1 MFYPNADDPY
11 GQPTLPYQPYKTH
24 PDPLLSRQREVVSTP
39 TTRPVSPSRTTL
51 AHPSNAAPASPRL
64 SKAQALELVHTCKK
78 CLIAGSIV
86 VFGILTGLVAGHVTG
101 TTSNQATPASNTPS
115 TTSPST
121 TSPSTGGG
129 FFQQQ
134 QGGGN
139 GFGNNNSSQ
148 PPVSGSTVS

>member
-24 PDPLLSRQREVVSTP
+24 PDPLLSQQRAVVSAT
-39 TTRPVSPSRTTL
+39 TTRSASPSRTMP
-51 AHPSNAAPASPRL
+51 ARPSNAAPASPRL
-64 SKAQALELVHTCKK
+64 SKAQALEFARTCKK
-78 CLIAGSIV
+78 CLVAGSIV

-121 TSPSTGGG
+121 GGG

-148 PPVSGSTVS
+148 PPVSGSNVS

>member
-24 PDPLLSRQREVVSTP
+24 PDPLLSQQREVVSTP
-39 TTRPVSPSRTTL
+39 TTRPASPSRTTPP
-51 AHPSNAAPASPRL
+51 ARPSNAALVSPRL

-121 TSPSTGGG
+121 GGG

-134 QGGGN
+134 QGGGY

-148 PPVSGSTVS
+148 PPASGSNVS

>member
-24 PDPLLSRQREVVSTP
+24 PDPLLSQQREVVSMP
-39 TTRPVSPSRTTL
+39 TTRPASPSRTTPP
-51 AHPSNAAPASPRL
+51 ARPSNAALVSPRL

-121 TSPSTGGG
+121 GGG

-134 QGGGN
+134 QGGGY

-148 PPVSGSTVS
+148 PPASGSNVS